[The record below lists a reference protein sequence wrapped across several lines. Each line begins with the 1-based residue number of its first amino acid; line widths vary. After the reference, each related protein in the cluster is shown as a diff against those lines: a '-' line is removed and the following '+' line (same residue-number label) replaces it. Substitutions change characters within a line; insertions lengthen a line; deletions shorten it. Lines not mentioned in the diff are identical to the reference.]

1 MEELLSLC
9 KQDRN
14 GFFDLNDI
22 VSKTKLVRTGWGV
35 SIIKVDGKKYYI
47 KSDVRQDYDKYSRLL
62 AKNDYKLIA
71 EVVNSKVQ
79 KRLGVKTIDNHFAK
93 FGKNFAVISEDL
105 SSIYKGCTSL
115 TSFMGYNRFIRPSVE
130 EIKDNW
136 HVKTKGT
143 SKFIK
148 DIEMIPFVHAT
159 TGQLDG
165 HTDNLLVYYNSNNE
179 AKGLVYL
186 DNEDSTVSEKKY
198 GIDYFKVLYREKEF
212 SPVMLP
218 MGLNNTSQTLSG
230 LYNSIVIGSSV
241 SDSTITE
248 YLHRMEKML
257 HDDNCLRSI
266 NDEIVE
272 EYGKPIPQDYYN
284 KLKFVMES
292 VAEGVNEAYEMRLAG
307 DFDM

>member
-1 MEELLSLC
+1 MKELLSLC

-14 GFFDLNDI
+14 GFFDLNDVI
-22 VSKTKLVRTGWGV
+22 SKTKLVRTGWGV
-35 SIIKVDGKKYYI
+35 STINVDGKKYYI
-47 KSDVRQDYDKYSRLL
+47 KCDVRKNYDKHSTLL

-79 KRLGVKTIDNHFAK
+79 RRLGVKTIDNHFVK
-93 FGKNFAVISEDL
+93 FDNNFAVISEDL
-105 SSIYKGCTSL
+105 SGLYNGCDPL
-115 TSFMGYNRFIRPSVE
+115 TTFMGYNKFIRPSVE

-136 HVKTKGT
+136 HVITKGS
-143 SKFIK
+143 SKFVK

-165 HTDNLLVYYNSNNE
+165 HTDNLLVYYNANKE

-186 DNEDSTVSEKKY
+186 DNEDSIVSEKKY
-198 GIDYFKVLYREKEF
+198 GIDYLKVMYREKEF

-218 MGLNNTSQTLSG
+218 MGLSNSSQTLSG
-230 LYNSIVIGSSV
+230 LYSNIVIGSFV
-241 SDSTITE
+241 SDGTITE
-248 YLHRMEKML
+248 YLYRMEKML
-257 HDDNCLRSI
+257 HDDNCIRAI

-272 EYGKPIPQDYYN
+272 EYGKPIPKDYYN